1 MKDVIFAIYRYR
13 ITKIATEVSELFPE
27 GRKLKP
33 KNYDTNELFFESFL
47 PERGNMI
54 DIWEEIRKTRKNR
67 KETVETIEKDP
78 HKNRVMEHR
87 DNIIVLALQ
96 ANGAKKIYDEDWAT
110 HPEPNHQPCMMVFDN
125 RPGHQFVAI
134 ERAAMDTDKS
144 AKMLETSFNY
154 LMNPLGYRFEV
165 LRLKRDLPFLE
176 AVYDIKDSLG
186 DNINRVVFDFDK
198 NLSAKKK
205 LDSRFLKAL
214 DEWLGKFAD
223 SGQVAANIKNDE
235 LLKDTVIRQDLGL
248 MAELCKSNPN
258 YNLLVKYEHFGIFRY
273 GQDVR
278 AQYGVESDVLETF
291 VYPRSE
297 PTDDILFPEEEELK
311 RITLPEWLDKVQTL
325 YHKYEEESLS
335 VKKRTRRRRL

>member
-13 ITKIATEVSELFPE
+13 ITKMPTEISELFSD
-27 GRKLKP
+27 GRKLTP
-33 KNYDTNELFFESFL
+33 KDYETKELFFESFL
-47 PERGNMI
+47 PERGNMV
-54 DIWEEIRKTRKNR
+54 DIWEEIRKTRKN
-67 KETVETIEKDP
+67 KTETVETIEKES
-78 HKNRVMEHR
+78 HRNRVMEHR
-87 DNIIVLALQ
+87 DNIIILALQ

-144 AKMLETSFNY
+144 AAMLETSFNY
-154 LMNPLGYRFEV
+154 LMTRYGYRFEV

-176 AVYDIKDSLG
+176 AVYDIKNSLG

-198 NLSAKKK
+198 NLQNKKK

-214 DEWLGKFAD
+214 NEWLGKFAD
-223 SGQVAANIKNDE
+223 SGQIAANIKNDE
-235 LLKDTVIRQDLGL
+235 LLKNSVIRQDLGL
-248 MAELCKSNPN
+248 MAELCKQNPH
-258 YNLLVKYEHFGIFRY
+258 YNLFVKYEHFGIYRY

-278 AQYGVESDVLETF
+278 AQYGVTSDVLDSF
-291 VYPRSE
+291 VYPRPE
-297 PTDDILFPEEEELK
+297 PTDDIPFPDEEVVK

-325 YHKYEEESLS
+325 YQKYEEEALS
-335 VKKRTRRRRL
+335 VNKRKRGRRL